1 MRSQY
6 GIIIS
11 IIAGAI
17 IGLLIRNYSFNPY
30 LIAGAIAGVGI
41 IGVMIGFYADYSAN
55 FDLRDDEPI
64 LVKSLVMNVLG
75 VVCGAILSIILIV
88 FGGI

>member
-64 LVKSLVMNVLG
+64 LVKSLVTNVLG
-75 VVCGAILSIILIV
+75 VICGAILSIILIV

>member
-11 IIAGAI
+11 VIAGAI
-17 IGLLIRNYSFNPY
+17 IGLLIKNHSFNPY
-30 LIAGAIAGVGI
+30 LIAGAIAGVGF
-41 IGVMIGFYADYSAN
+41 IGVLIGFYVDYTMN

-75 VVCGAILSIILIV
+75 VVCGSVLSIILIV

>member
-55 FDLRDDEPI
+55 FDLRDDEPV
-64 LVKSLVMNVLG
+64 LVKSLVTNVLG

>member
-11 IIAGAI
+11 IIVGAI

>member
-11 IIAGAI
+11 VIAGAV
-17 IGLLIRNYSFNPY
+17 IGLLIKNYSFNPY
-30 LIAGAIAGVGI
+30 LIAGAIAGVGF
-41 IGVMIGFYADYSAN
+41 IGVLIGFYVDYTMN
-55 FDLRDDEPI
+55 FDLRDDEPV

-75 VVCGAILSIILIV
+75 VICGTVISIILIM